1 MVVVGLTRG
10 GRLLESLTAGLW
22 LERCLVLW
30 IGIVVAWIM
39 EGVGGRRGYSTVLN
53 LGWLAAKLSCT
64 YCVTDFSPISLF

>member
-39 EGVGGRRGYSTVLN
+39 EGVGGRRGYSTVLT